1 MVISLSSLALSII
14 GGFVLIV
21 PTVLFLYVM
30 IQLLFRVLRD
40 DIIFSSGFIHLLIVY
55 AIVFSICFVGA
66 YAVYICN

>member
-1 MVISLSSLALSII
+1 MVISLNSLALSII

-40 DIIFSSGFIHLLIVY
+40 DIIFTSEYMHLLVVY
-55 AIVFSICFVGA
+55 SIVFSMCFLGLFI
-66 YAVYICN
+66 VYICN

>member
-1 MVISLSSLALSII
+1 MVISLNSLALSIL

-30 IQLLFRVLRD
+30 IQLLFRVLKD
-40 DIIFSSGFIHLLIVY
+40 DTILSKGFVRLLVVY

-66 YAVYICN
+66 YIVFICN